1 MYDVPKEY
9 TAAIRAPTRSD
20 RMAGKLI
27 LTDGSKISY
36 DVEAIQTN
44 DNQTKSGVID
54 LWMDSLVNNR
64 EPEISGRSALTAM
77 RAVFASLR
85 SSELGT
91 AVEIPENR

>member
-1 MYDVPKEY
+1 MKMTELQMRLIKENL
-9 TAAIRAPTRSD
+9 
-20 RMAGKLI
+20 KV
-27 LTDGSKISY
+27 LTSKDCFYKEKFKDI

>member
-1 MYDVPKEY
+1 MKIRKLLYFPLLGLLALTSLFSCGEDRWKEY
-9 TAAIRAPTRSD
+9 YP
-20 RMAGKLI
+20 
-27 LTDGSKISY
+27 LTGR
-36 DVEAIQTN
+36 
-44 DNQTKSGVID
+44 D

-85 SSELGT
+85 SSELGA

>member
-1 MYDVPKEY
+1 MKMTELQMRLIKENL
-9 TAAIRAPTRSD
+9 
-20 RMAGKLI
+20 KV
-27 LTDGSKISY
+27 LTSKDCFYKEKFKDI

-85 SSELGT
+85 SSELGA